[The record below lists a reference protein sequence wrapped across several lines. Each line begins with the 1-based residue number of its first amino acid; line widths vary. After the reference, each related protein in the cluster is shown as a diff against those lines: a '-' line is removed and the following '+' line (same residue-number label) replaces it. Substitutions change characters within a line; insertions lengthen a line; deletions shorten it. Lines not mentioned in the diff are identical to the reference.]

1 MKNAILALAVG
12 SLIGPLT
19 AGAADF
25 GPKTLDGWRYGD
37 TASIKEGK
45 LGSYAQWNA
54 AIAVTVAHVPTRSAV
69 YEVPCADIK
78 FFPAPGTP
86 LVWATP
92 TLGESVVAVGSA
104 IVGRGTY
111 AKIEPQAI
119 YGKVD
124 SVSIVICDGGGQFLV
139 QSGKT
144 LAGMSGGPVFR
155 VSDGKAIGITKG
167 YADSPEHGVH
177 GSVLIPYNVLQ
188 AAWNLAVQEVPSL
201 AGL

>member
-1 MKNAILALAVG
+1 MRNAILALAVG
-12 SLIGPLT
+12 AIITPLT

-25 GPKTLDGWRYGD
+25 GPKTLGNWRYGD
-37 TASIKEGK
+37 TASIKDGK

-54 AIAVTVAHVPTRSAV
+54 AVGVTVAHVPTRSKI

-78 FFPAPGTP
+78 FFAARGTP
-86 LVWATP
+86 LAWATP
-92 TLGESVVAVGSA
+92 ELGEGVVAVGSA
-104 IVGRGTY
+104 IIGRGAY

-119 YGKVD
+119 YGKLD
-124 SVSIVICDGGGQFLV
+124 SVSIAICDGGGQFLV

-167 YADSPEHGVH
+167 YTDSPEHGLQ

-188 AAWNLAVQEVPSL
+188 AAWSLAIQEVPSL
-201 AGL
+201 TGL